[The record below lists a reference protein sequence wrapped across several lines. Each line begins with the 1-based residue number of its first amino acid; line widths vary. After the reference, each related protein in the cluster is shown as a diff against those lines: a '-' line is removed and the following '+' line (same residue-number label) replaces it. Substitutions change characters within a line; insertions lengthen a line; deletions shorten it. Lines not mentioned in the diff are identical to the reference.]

1 MKFKIR
7 TKVLFGILFLFV
19 EFVLIGALSIY
30 YISSIKYSSEL
41 TIKNNYRSVH
51 YSENMIQAIDE
62 TNTAESSLLLNKQYH
77 YDKNAL
83 SVSFDRFEENLQLEE
98 KNITE
103 FGEKELVQSIKE
115 NYLKYKSL
123 LSEPKSPNTTDKF
136 TNYSVNVL
144 PLANEL
150 KSKIFTVSTLNMQ
163 SIVQKNESL
172 NEMIRHI
179 YKILSIVLTVC
190 FLITFS
196 FMINFPNYIA
206 GPIRKIT
213 ESIKEIANSD
223 FKSIIIVSRKDEFK
237 ELAEAI
243 NYMAEKL
250 ENSFQQVVVE
260 KKTIVDKAT
269 IADETTIDNNQVL
282 LNIQSLLGSVSTLI
296 DSISQTNNDEA
307 LQKQSE
313 IIKEIELELSKS
325 IKA

>member
-7 TKVLFGILFLFV
+7 TKVLFGILFLFI

-77 YDKNAL
+77 YDKNSL
-83 SVSFDRFEENLQLEE
+83 SVSFNRFEENLQLEE

-115 NYLKYKSL
+115 SYLKYKSL
-123 LSEPKSPNTTDKF
+123 LSEPKTTNTTDKF

-144 PLANEL
+144 PLANEI

-213 ESIKEIANSD
+213 ENIKEIANSD
-223 FKSIIIVSRKDEFK
+223 FKSRITVTSKDEFK

-250 ENSFQQVVVE
+250 ENSYQKVVVV
-260 KKTIVDKAT
+260 KKTIADK
-269 IADETTIDNNQVL
+269 TTIDNNQVL
-282 LNIQSLLGSVSTLI
+282 QNIQTLLGSVSTLI
-296 DSISQTNNDEA
+296 DSISHTNQDEA
-307 LQKQSE
+307 LLKQSE
-313 IIKEIELELSKS
+313 IIKEIERELSKS

>member
-19 EFVLIGALSIY
+19 EFLLIGALSIY
-30 YISSIKYSSEL
+30 YISSIKYSSEMA
-41 TIKNNYRSVH
+41 IKNNYRSVH

-77 YDKNAL
+77 YDKNSL
-83 SVSFDRFEENLQLEE
+83 SVSFNSFEESLQLEE

-115 NYLKYKSL
+115 NYNKYKSL
-123 LSEPKSPNTTDKF
+123 LSEPKSTNTTDNF
-136 TNYSVNVL
+136 TNYSANIL
-144 PLANEL
+144 PLANDI
-150 KSKIFTVSTLNMQ
+150 KTKIFTVSTLNMQ

-213 ESIKEIANSD
+213 ENIKDIANSD
-223 FKSIIIVSRKDEFK
+223 FKSRITVSRKDEFK

-250 ENSFQQVVVE
+250 ENSYQQVVV
-260 KKTIVDKAT
+260 KKQVVHNTNP
-269 IADETTIDNNQVL
+269 IDNNLVL
-282 LNIQSLLGSVSTLI
+282 QNIQSLLGSVSTLI
-296 DSISQTNNDEA
+296 ESISQANNDEE
-307 LQKQSE
+307 LQKQSAL
-313 IIKEIELELSKS
+313 IKEIEIELSKS

>member
-62 TNTAESSLLLNKQYH
+62 TNTAENSLLLNKQYH
-77 YDKNAL
+77 YDKNSL
-83 SVSFDRFEENLQLEE
+83 SVSFDRFEENLKLEE
-98 KNITE
+98 QNITE

-115 NYLKYKSL
+115 DYWKYKSL
-123 LSEPKSPNTTDKF
+123 LSEPQFNNTTDKF
-136 TNYSVNVL
+136 TNYSVNIL
-144 PLANEL
+144 PLANEI
-150 KSKIFTVSTLNMQ
+150 KNKIFTVSTLNMQ
-163 SIVQKNESL
+163 SIVQKNGSL
-172 NEMIRHI
+172 NEMISHI

-213 ESIKEIANSD
+213 ENIKEIANSD
-223 FKSIIIVSRKDEFK
+223 FKSRIIVSRKDEFK

-250 ENSFQQVVVE
+250 ENSYQQVVVE
-260 KKTIVDKAT
+260 NKT
-269 IADETTIDNNQVL
+269 IADKTIIDNNQVL
-282 LNIQSLLGSVSTLI
+282 LNIQSLLGSVSILI
-296 DSISQTNNDEA
+296 DSISQTNNDES

-313 IIKEIELELSKS
+313 IIKEIEQELSKS
-325 IKA
+325 IKI